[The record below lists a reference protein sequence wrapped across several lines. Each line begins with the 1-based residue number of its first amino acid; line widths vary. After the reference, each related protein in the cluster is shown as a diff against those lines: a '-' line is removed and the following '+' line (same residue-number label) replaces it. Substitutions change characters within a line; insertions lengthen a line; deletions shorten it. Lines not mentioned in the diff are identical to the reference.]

1 MKKFN
6 LTKSMLGRKLESTCS
21 FINNGRQGKVRY
33 WKDVDFKPGIAEN
46 IISVSDGYDTSL
58 KFKGNESTIKKI
70 KHENREKNKKN
81 NDFRYMYMPFEK
93 ASYPSQEI
101 QPKKLIPKLPKLPR
115 NEIVPYRETN
125 TNHGS
130 NGSSGSLSHFI
141 DSTRCEENQE
151 NVKKNII
158 FTKLPKPI
166 GDHCIN
172 CGEVRPIFWIDQSN
186 NNYCVTCKKKNEEVK
201 NENIR

>member
-101 QPKKLIPKLPKLPR
+101 QPKKLIPKLPKIPLTPHVVSSS
-115 NEIVPYRETN
+115 NL
-125 TNHGS
+125 GS
-130 NGSSGSLSHFI
+130 FGSSSSLTTNN
-141 DSTRCEENQE
+141 DSMRVEENQE

-158 FTKLPKPI
+158 FTKLPKPKAGKCFI
-166 GDHCIN
+166 C
-172 CGEVRPIFWIDQSN
+172 EETRPIWWIDQSN

-201 NENIR
+201 NGNC